1 MSISVDNR
9 WVFDGVPH
17 TRLSACLEYARGA
30 GRLTLTSADVPS
42 PPHLE
47 YNYLQDPW
55 DLARVREGVQ
65 LAIELAESSALQGL
79 LSQRVAPSDEEMASE
94 ESLDRWILENVTTGH
109 HSSGTCKM
117 GPADDSM
124 AVVDQYGQVHGLEG
138 LRVADASIMPDV
150 VRVNPNATC
159 IMIGEKVSDFIRQQ
173 S

>member
-1 MSISVDNR
+1 M
-9 WVFDGVPH
+9 
-17 TRLSACLEYARGA
+17 
-30 GRLTLTSADVPS
+30 
-42 PPHLE
+42 
-47 YNYLQDPW
+47 QDPW
-55 DLARVREGVQ
+55 DLARVREGVH
-65 LAIELAESSALQGL
+65 LAIELAESSALKGL
-79 LSQRVAPSDEEMASE
+79 LSQRVAPTDEEMASE

-117 GPADDSM
+117 GPADSM
-124 AVVDQYGQVHGLEG
+124 AVVDQYGRVHGLEG